1 LSEDELLKKAY
12 MEELVKADI
21 QDALLLENMK
31 QMMEMGYFNYKVNY
45 NLLVRNNRDLI
56 VAINNLCNNIV
67 SDSMFYDS
75 KGNYWYDITPLI

>member
-1 LSEDELLKKAY
+1 
-12 MEELVKADI
+12 MEELVLADI

-75 KGNYWYDITPLI
+75 KGNY

>member
-1 LSEDELLKKAY
+1 
-12 MEELVKADI
+12 
-21 QDALLLENMK
+21 
-31 QMMEMGYFNYKVNY
+31 MMEMGYFNYKVNY

-75 KGNYWYDITPLI
+75 KGNYWFISI